1 MAMMGKKK
9 KMKKMKSGNDPHA
22 GGNMSGMKK
31 MSNKK
36 RFDMIKKDGAAK
48 AKKAKGYDP
57 HATMDKQKMT
67 AKKKMM

>member
-1 MAMMGKKK
+1 MKCMLHGKKK
-9 KMKKMKSGNDPHA
+9 MMKKSGNDPHA

-31 MSNKK
+31 ESNKK
-36 RFDMIKKDGAAK
+36 RFAKIKKAGAS
-48 AKKAKGYDP
+48 KAKGYDP

>member
-1 MAMMGKKK
+1 MGKKK

-22 GGNMSGMKK
+22 GGNMTGMKP
-31 MSNKK
+31 SNKS
-36 RFDMIKKDGAAK
+36 RFDKIKKDGVAN